1 MSAMP
6 IWANSLDTTN
16 SSSTAS
22 TATPNSEISAP
33 SSEVAGT
40 SSNSEVTGTSASSGT
55 ASTGSLPSTSPLP
68 SSSPSQILNSGQT
81 GIIQLN
87 NSGFSGLS
95 QPSCSSSACVNG
107 MVRMVP
113 TNGGISGEATLGIT
127 WRLGGAPEDKQMEV
141 QRQLVKTQSENLE
154 RESTLS
160 LSEKLAEAIEHQKYE
175 RATLLAMM
183 LAPRL
188 GYKDHLQLLRQ
199 LEANRSSRQ
208 VQPGQTLAVFG
219 KSDR

>member
-1 MSAMP
+1 
-6 IWANSLDTTN
+6 
-16 SSSTAS
+16 
-22 TATPNSEISAP
+22 
-33 SSEVAGT
+33 
-40 SSNSEVTGTSASSGT
+40 
-55 ASTGSLPSTSPLP
+55 
-68 SSSPSQILNSGQT
+68 
-81 GIIQLN
+81 
-87 NSGFSGLS
+87 
-95 QPSCSSSACVNG
+95 

-141 QRQLVKTQSENLE
+141 QRQLVKAQSDNLE

-188 GYKDHLQLLRQ
+188 GYKDHLQLLRE
-199 LEANRSSRQ
+199 LGANPSA
-208 VQPGQTLAVFG
+208 GKALAVFG
-219 KSDR
+219 KVDR